1 MVRSQLGNHHRQRV
15 SGGSKFGRYPRQQR
29 GGRICEGV
37 GRSHVGDIA
46 AILVI
51 ANTRVCV
58 TVIFAVIVC
67 ADLLSQVE
75 PNGTRAVIG

>member
-15 SGGSKFGRYPRQQR
+15 RASLGGVRGSREAGGSAR
-29 GGRICEGV
+29 GV
-37 GRSHVGDIA
+37 GRSHVDDIA

-51 ANTRVCV
+51 ANTRVGV
-58 TVIFAVIVC
+58 TIIFAVTVC